1 MKTKGIIE
9 NNEILLENDSTL
21 LFPADYYDLINP
33 SHFNLGDYF
42 DIYIVSNMVIKIEQ
56 NDRELPK
63 KNANTFLLF
72 ISEDG
77 KKFFDKFS
85 DNRNKDITIPSNYNL
100 DGYNLELPFLV
111 HYEKEALKSVSQNGM
126 IIKLYDPNE
135 IKYKSELCWI
145 ENNNL
150 VSRFGKI
157 TVPEGL
163 SEKDKKGNF
172 KYDIYKLIENKIEHT
187 LLSIDL
193 NYKGNIPN
201 DNKKAWRQIK
211 LLSTRIPNDTRLIAE
226 KVTNNANFSLLYNKN
241 AKIDKDTNGFRGSL
255 KDYNNWKKFGLE
267 DGDFTALANK
277 EKQNAIHL
285 LGENN
290 VKCLPNISLNWRL
303 AIGLGNESVYETSI
317 TLHHIYGFPYIPA
330 SAIKGITNHY
340 VLDLIKEAKEKKESY
355 QDIENQYN
363 IVFGNTKQQG
373 KITFFDAMPLTAP
386 KLKPDIMNVHYPDY
400 YGGTSAPTD
409 TQSPRP
415 ILFLTVEETEFQF
428 MLGCKEDDKNLL
440 ETALKWLEKALQNKG
455 IGAKTAVG
463 YGYMN
468 PVQQ

>member
-111 HYEKEALKSVSQNGM
+111 HYEKETLKSVSQNGM
-126 IIKLYDPNE
+126 IIKLYNPNE

-163 SEKDKKGNF
+163 SEKDGKGNF

-201 DNKKAWRQIK
+201 GNKEAWRQIK

-255 KDYNNWKKFGLE
+255 KDYNNWKKFGLK

-317 TLHHIYGFPYIPA
+317 TLHHIYGIPYIPA
-330 SAIKGITNHY
+330 SAIKGITHHY
-340 VLDLIKEAKEKKESY
+340 CKDLLEENGQDVTEDLIDA
-355 QDIENQYN
+355 I
-363 IVFGNTKQQG
+363 FGKPDTKG
-373 KITFFDAMPLTAP
+373 KIIFFDAFPIEIPT
-386 KLKPDIMNVHYPDY
+386 IMTDVMTPHYGDY
-400 YGGTSAPTD
+400 YKGIAPPAD
-409 TQSPRP
+409 WQSPNP

-468 PVQQ
+468 PVLKQ